1 MCYGLN
7 VCGSLK
13 RSAINFMGIPLCVI
27 CCFSLAAFNTFCLCV
42 IFVSL
47 INIFLTCFSLCLS
60 CMGFYGL
67 PGLDRLFPFLYMEVL
82 DYNLLKHFLV
92 YFLFIFFS
100 DPYYLN
106 VGALNVP

>member
-1 MCYGLN
+1 
-7 VCGSLK
+7 
-13 RSAINFMGIPLCVI
+13 
-27 CCFSLAAFNTFCLCV
+27 
-42 IFVSL
+42 
-47 INIFLTCFSLCLS
+47 
-60 CMGFYGL
+60 MGFYGL